1 MVIYG
6 IALLGICTLAGL
18 FFGELL
24 GSLFG
29 INANVGGIGI
39 AMFLLM
45 YFSSSL
51 NTRFKIG
58 DVSEKGI
65 TFWSMIYIPI
75 VVAMAA
81 KQNVVGAL
89 DGGLMALMAGIVVV
103 SVSFMFIPIIS
114 NFCLLYTSPSPRDKR
129 QSRIPS

>member
-6 IALLGICTLAGL
+6 IALLGICTLIGLIAGK
-18 FFGELL
+18 LL

-29 INANVGGIGI
+29 IDANVGGIGI

-45 YFSSSL
+45 YFSSSF
-51 NTRFKIG
+51 NTFFKIG
-58 DVSEKGI
+58 DITEKGI

-81 KQNVVGAL
+81 KQNVIGAI
-89 DGGLMALMAGIVVV
+89 DGGFMALLAGIVVV
-103 SVSFMFIPIIS
+103 VVSFIFIPIIT
-114 NFCLLYTSPSPRDKR
+114 NFDKKK
-129 QSRIPS
+129 

>member
-6 IALLGICTLAGL
+6 IALLGICTLVGL
-18 FFGELL
+18 FLGEML
-24 GSLFG
+24 GLIFG
-29 INANVGGIGI
+29 IDANVGGIGI

-45 YFSSSL
+45 YLSSSL
-51 NTRFKIG
+51 NTRFEI
-58 DVSEKGI
+58 DEASEKGI

-89 DGGLMALMAGIVVV
+89 DGGVMALMAGILVVII
-103 SVSFMFIPIIS
+103 SFLFIPVIS
-114 NFCLLYTSPSPRDKR
+114 NFKR
-129 QSRIPS
+129 R

>member
-6 IALLGICTLAGL
+6 IALLGICTLIGL
-18 FFGELL
+18 MLGALL

-29 INANVGGIGI
+29 IDANVGGIGI

-45 YFSSSL
+45 FFSSSL

-58 DVSEKGI
+58 DISEKGV

-81 KQNVVGAL
+81 KQNVIGAL
-89 DGGLMALMAGIVVV
+89 DGGLMALIAGIIVVA
-103 SVSFMFIPIIS
+103 VSFIFIPIIT
-114 NFCLLYTSPSPRDKR
+114 NFKKR
-129 QSRIPS
+129 

>member
-6 IALLGICTLAGL
+6 IALLGVCTLLGL
-18 FFGELL
+18 FAGELL

-45 YFSSSL
+45 CCTSL
-51 NTRFKIG
+51 FKGRFEIG
-58 DVSEKGI
+58 DISEKGI

-81 KQNVVGAL
+81 KQNVVGAI
-89 DGGLMALMAGIVVV
+89 DGGFMALLAGLLVVA
-103 SVSFMFIPIIS
+103 VSFIFVPIIS
-114 NFCLLYTSPSPRDKR
+114 NFKR
-129 QSRIPS
+129 K

>member
-6 IALLGICTLAGL
+6 IALLGICTLIGL
-18 FFGELL
+18 IIGKFL

-29 INANVGGIGI
+29 IDANVGGIGI

-45 YFSSSL
+45 YCSSSL
-51 NTRFKIG
+51 NTKLKIG

-81 KQNVVGAL
+81 KQNVIGAL
-89 DGGLMALMAGIVVV
+89 DGGLMAIVAGIFVVV
-103 SVSFMFIPIIS
+103 ISFLFMMT
-114 NFCLLYTSPSPRDKR
+114 LLGSKNIYSGQCELFQDLEG
-129 QSRIPS
+129 

>member
-114 NFCLLYTSPSPRDKR
+114 NFKKR
-129 QSRIPS
+129 

>member
-6 IALLGICTLAGL
+6 IALLGICTLVGL
-18 FFGELL
+18 FVGKLL

-29 INANVGGIGI
+29 IDANVGGIGI

-45 YFSSSL
+45 YLSSSF
-51 NTRFKIG
+51 NTFFTIG
-58 DVSEKGI
+58 EITEKGI

-81 KQNVVGAL
+81 KQNVIGAI
-89 DGGLMALMAGIVVV
+89 DGGLMAIIAGIAAVFI
-103 SVSFMFIPIIS
+103 SFLFIPIIS
-114 NFCLLYTSPSPRDKR
+114 NFNKDK
-129 QSRIPS
+129 

>member
-6 IALLGICTLAGL
+6 IALLGICTLLGL
-18 FFGELL
+18 FAGELL

-29 INANVGGIGI
+29 IDANVGGIGI

-45 YFSSSL
+45 CCTSFFKE
-51 NTRFKIG
+51 RFKIG

-75 VVAMAA
+75 VVAMAS
-81 KQNVVGAL
+81 KQNVVGAI
-89 DGGLMALMAGIVVV
+89 DGGFMALLAGLLVVVV
-103 SVSFMFIPIIS
+103 SFIFVPIIS
-114 NFCLLYTSPSPRDKR
+114 NFKR
-129 QSRIPS
+129 K